1 MARLAVVP
9 DLEQELDALFGL
21 PLDEFTPA
29 RNALATRL
37 KSAGQAEASAQVR
50 ALRKP
55 SLPVWTVN
63 QLARREPEALGQ
75 LVEAGRRL
83 RRAQEEAF
91 GGGTGEAVREATA
104 AEREAVRNLTRRAE
118 QILRDEG
125 RPGTRQALDRIASTL
140 RAAAVEPDAAENL
153 ARGRLTA
160 EVEAPGFTTVA
171 TLAPPPS
178 KRGRPATSDK
188 PNQAA
193 IRAHQQRVRRLEQQ
207 LETLERR
214 AADAVERADRAQEAA
229 NDARA
234 AADAAAAELDH
245 ERTHPPE

>member
-9 DLEQELDALFGL
+9 DLEQELDALFAL

-37 KSAGQAEASAQVR
+37 KSAGQADASSQVR
-50 ALRKP
+50 ALHKP
-55 SLPVWTVN
+55 SVPVWTVN
-63 QLARREPEALGQ
+63 QLARREPEAVAR

-91 GGGTGEAVREATA
+91 GGGAGEAVREATV
-104 AEREAVRNLTRRAE
+104 AEREAVRELMRRAE
-118 QILRDEG
+118 EILRDEG
-125 RPGTRQALDRIASTL
+125 RPATRQALDRVASTL
-140 RAAAVEPDAAENL
+140 RAAAVEPDAAADL

-160 EVEAPGFTTVA
+160 EVEAPGFATVA
-171 TLAPPPS
+171 ALAPPPS
-178 KRGRPATSDK
+178 KRRRPAKSTK

-193 IRAHQQRVRRLEQQ
+193 IRAHEQRVRRLEQQ

-214 AADAVERADRAQEAA
+214 ATDAADRAERANEAA
-229 NDARA
+229 DEARA
-234 AADAAAAELDH
+234 AADAAAAEL
-245 ERTHPPE
+245 ERERAHPPE